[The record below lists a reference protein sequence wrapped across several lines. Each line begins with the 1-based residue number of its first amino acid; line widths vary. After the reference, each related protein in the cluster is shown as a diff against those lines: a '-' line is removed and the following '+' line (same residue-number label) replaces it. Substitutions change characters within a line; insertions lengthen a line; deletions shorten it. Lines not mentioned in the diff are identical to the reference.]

1 MAYVNEAPQAMSEPN
16 IVPLIDILL
25 VLLIIFMISAPSV
38 TFQVPIDLPQKSLNP
53 PVRQD
58 PPPPIALKIR
68 ATGQLFW
75 NEQPLVP
82 AALEPQLQL
91 EARKDPQ
98 PELRIDADNETE
110 YQVLADVL
118 ATARRAGMTKIGFEN
133 MPGT

>member
-1 MAYVNEAPQAMSEPN
+1 MAYVTQSSDAMSEPN

-38 TFQVPIDLPQKSLNP
+38 TLKVPIDLPQQSTVKP
-53 PVRQD
+53 EQE

-68 ATGQLFW
+68 ATGEIFW
-75 NEQPLVP
+75 NEQPLP
-82 AALEPQLQL
+82 RAALEPQLAI
-91 EARKDPQ
+91 EAKKEPQ

-110 YQVLADVL
+110 YQIVADILA
-118 ATARRAGMTKIGFEN
+118 AARRANMSKIGFEN